1 MHRRHAMQVRRAML
15 LLVVV
20 VIGTFVVSAATAAN
34 TVPGS
39 KAMVVDHAVTAN
51 QLKPAQ
57 CASLDLANVVTG
69 GLIVT
74 GTSDNDLVLG
84 SATSTALEGGAGDD
98 CLVGGLL
105 GETLVGG
112 AGYDVCIG
120 GSGINIFDP
129 SCEEQH

>member
-1 MHRRHAMQVRRAML
+1 MQIRWAML
-15 LLVVV
+15 LLAVVV
-20 VIGTFVVSAATAAN
+20 LGTFVVSVATAAN

-39 KAMVVDHAVTAN
+39 KATVADHAVTAN
-51 QLKPAQ
+51 QLKPTQ
-57 CASLDLANVVTG
+57 CANVDLANVVTG

-74 GTSDNDLVLG
+74 GTSSNDLVLG

-112 AGYDVCIG
+112 AGYDICIG
-120 GSGINIFDP
+120 GSGIINIFDP